1 MCLLRRHHVIA
12 IAQRSCARAWSRQGE
27 DARRLQHNRGEAVER
42 ARLGYACRPGAWARW
57 PQAGAA
63 EVAGRRQRAATAAAR
78 MGPSRA
84 PPRVA
89 RDAISVQS
97 SRPAKDPNAVRT
109 GFACMQPAE
118 VWFTI
123 GPYTSS
129 RRKSA
134 PVRPLAQTSL
144 PSLRRVARWLR
155 GIASSQTKPVR
166 GVAAS
171 SVASHACTDGDCE
184 RGREGGREPEGYPR
198 VNFKS
203 LCGAPRGGIA

>member
-84 PPRVA
+84 PPRVT

-97 SRPAKDPNAVRT
+97 SRPAKIPKCGSNRICMHATCGGMVYNRSLHQLTSEIRPGATPRT
-109 GFACMQPAE
+109 NFSALAA
-118 VWFTI
+118 T
-123 GPYTSS
+123 
-129 RRKSA
+129 RR
-134 PVRPLAQTSL
+134 T
-144 PSLRRVARWLR
+144 VAARDR
-155 GIASSQTKPVR
+155 IVAKPVR

-171 SVASHACTDGDCE
+171 SVASLARTYGRRLRASE
-184 RGREGGREPEGYPR
+184 RRGREGGRE
-198 VNFKS
+198 
-203 LCGAPRGGIA
+203 GARGVSPGEL

>member
-12 IAQRSCARAWSRQGE
+12 IAQRSCARWSRQGE

-155 GIASSQTKPVR
+155 GIASSQSPCEGSQR
-166 GVAAS
+166 RAWPR
-171 SVASHACTDGDCE
+171 SHAHTDGDCE
-184 RGREGGREPEGYPR
+184 RAAREGGREGG
-198 VNFKS
+198 S
-203 LCGAPRGGIA
+203 PRGIPG

>member
-84 PPRVA
+84 PPRVT

-155 GIASSQTKPVR
+155 GIASSQTNKHSKITRLVTMVVTRIFPCNALQ
-166 GVAAS
+166 G
-171 SVASHACTDGDCE
+171 
-184 RGREGGREPEGYPR
+184 
-198 VNFKS
+198 
-203 LCGAPRGGIA
+203 L